1 MKKMKKILSIIL
13 ALAMVLTMVA
23 CASKEAP
30 KEEAPAD
37 KQEETKEETPK
48 EETKEE
54 APKEEKLDWPKKTIT
69 IICPYSA
76 GGGSDLMSRA
86 VGEELAERLGVSVVV
101 EDNPGG
107 SGSVGM
113 QLLAAAKNDGYTLIL
128 TACGACTLSPWLND
142 VTYTDE
148 SFAPICQI
156 SASPSFICV
165 RKDSGITTFD
175 ELLEKAKANPDT
187 ITVGTSGAGS
197 SHHIGLA
204 ALGLGLADN
213 ANLFKHIAYGGG
225 AEAVTN
231 LLGGHV
237 DATAT
242 IWSEVAA
249 YIESGD
255 FVPLLCNG
263 SETPDFAGDI
273 PCAADYNVSSDGGTW
288 YAFAAP
294 AGTDQA
300 IIDLLEAE
308 ILDIMST
315 EKMQETF
322 ENLGNPVVPLA
333 EEDIAAKWSEGYK
346 NAEVTLKA
354 IGML

>member
-1 MKKMKKILSIIL
+1 MKKMKRIFSLVL
-13 ALAMVLTMVA
+13 ALAMALTLVA
-23 CASKEAP
+23 CGNQ
-30 KEEAPAD
+30 PANPD
-37 KQEETKEETPK
+37 TESNGDTQQET
-48 EETKEE
+48 
-54 APKEEKLDWPKKTIT
+54 KLDWPKKTIT

-86 VGEELAERLGVSVVV
+86 VADELAKRLGVSVVV
-101 EDNPGG
+101 DDKPGG
-107 SGSVGM
+107 SGSIGM
-113 QLLAAAKNDGYTLIL
+113 QLLAASKNDGYTLIL

-148 SFAPICQI
+148 SFAPICQV

-175 ELLEKAKANPDT
+175 ELVEKAKANPGT
-187 ITVGTSGAGS
+187 ITVGSSGAGS

-204 ALGLGLADN
+204 ALGLGLAND
-213 ANLFKHIAYGGG
+213 ANLFQHIAYGGG

-242 IWSEVAA
+242 IWSEVSA

-255 FVPLLCNG
+255 FIPLFCNG
-263 SETPDFAGDI
+263 PETPDFAGDL
-273 PCAADYNVSSDGGTW
+273 PCAADYDLTSDGGTW

-300 IIDLLEAE
+300 IVDLLETT
-308 ILDIMST
+308 ILDIMAQPET
-315 EKMQETF
+315 VQTF
-322 ENLGNPVVPLA
+322 ENLGNPVVLLGQK
-333 EEDIAAKWSEGYK
+333 EISEKWSSGYK
-346 NAEVTLKA
+346 NAETTLKA

>member
-1 MKKMKKILSIIL
+1 MKKAKRIVSLIL
-13 ALAMVLTMVA
+13 ALAMALMLVA
-23 CASKEAP
+23 CGSQ
-30 KEEAPAD
+30 PANSNTD
-37 KQEETKEETPK
+37 GDGDAQQET
-48 EETKEE
+48 
-54 APKEEKLDWPKKTIT
+54 KLDWPKKTIT

-86 VGEELAERLGVSVVV
+86 VADELSKRLGVSVVV
-101 EDNPGG
+101 DDKPGG
-107 SGSVGM
+107 SGSIGM
-113 QLLAAAKNDGYTLIL
+113 QLLAASKNDGYTLIL

-148 SFAPICQI
+148 SFAPICQV

-175 ELLEKAKANPDT
+175 ELVEKAKANPGT
-187 ITVGTSGAGS
+187 ITVGSSGAGS

-204 ALGLGLADN
+204 ALGLGLADD
-213 ANLFKHIAYGGG
+213 ANLFQHIAYGGG

-242 IWSEVAA
+242 IWSEVSA
-249 YIESGD
+249 YVESGD
-255 FVPLLCNG
+255 FIPLFCNG
-263 SETPDFAGDI
+263 PETPDFAGDL
-273 PCAADYNVSSDGGTW
+273 PCAADYNLTSDGGTW

-300 IIDLLEAE
+300 IVDLLETT
-308 ILDIMST
+308 ILDIMAQPET
-315 EKMQETF
+315 VQTF
-322 ENLGNPVVPLA
+322 ENLGNPVVLLGQKEIA
-333 EEDIAAKWSEGYK
+333 EKWSSGYK
-346 NAEVTLKA
+346 NAETTLKA

>member
-1 MKKMKKILSIIL
+1 MKKMKRIFSLVL
-13 ALAMVLTMVA
+13 ALAMALTLVA
-23 CASKEAP
+23 CGNQ
-30 KEEAPAD
+30 PANPD
-37 KQEETKEETPK
+37 TEKDGDTQQQT
-48 EETKEE
+48 
-54 APKEEKLDWPKKTIT
+54 KLDWPKKTIT
-69 IICPYSA
+69 VICPYSA

-86 VGEELAERLGVSVVV
+86 VADELAKRLDVSVVV
-101 EDNPGG
+101 DDKPGG
-107 SGSVGM
+107 SGSIGM
-113 QLLAAAKNDGYTLIL
+113 QLLAASKNDGYTLIL

-148 SFAPICQI
+148 SFAPICQV

-175 ELLEKAKANPDT
+175 ELVEKAKANPGT

-204 ALGLGLADN
+204 ALGLGLADD
-213 ANLFKHIAYGGG
+213 ANLFQHIAYGGG

-242 IWSEVAA
+242 IWSEVSA
-249 YIESGD
+249 YVESGD
-255 FVPLLCNG
+255 FIPLFCNG
-263 SETPDFAGDI
+263 PETPDFAGDL
-273 PCAADYNVSSDGGTW
+273 PCAADYDLTSDGGTW

-300 IIDLLEAE
+300 IVDLLETT
-308 ILDIMST
+308 ILDIMAQPET
-315 EKMQETF
+315 VQTF
-322 ENLGNPVVPLA
+322 ENLGNPVVLLSQKEIA
-333 EEDIAAKWSEGYK
+333 EKWSSGYK
-346 NAEVTLKA
+346 NAETTLKA

>member
-1 MKKMKKILSIIL
+1 MKKMKRIFSLVL
-13 ALAMVLTMVA
+13 ALAMALTLVA
-23 CASKEAP
+23 CGSK
-30 KEEAPAD
+30 PANPD
-37 KQEETKEETPK
+37 TEKDGDTQQET
-48 EETKEE
+48 
-54 APKEEKLDWPKKTIT
+54 KLDWPKKTIT

-86 VGEELAERLGVSVVV
+86 VADELSKRLGVSVVV
-101 EDNPGG
+101 DDKPGG
-107 SGSVGM
+107 SGSIGM
-113 QLLAAAKNDGYTLIL
+113 QLLAASKNDGYTLIL

-148 SFAPICQI
+148 SFAPICQV

-175 ELLEKAKANPDT
+175 ELVEKAKANPGT
-187 ITVGTSGAGS
+187 ITVGSSGAGS

-204 ALGLGLADN
+204 ALGLGLAND
-213 ANLFKHIAYGGG
+213 ANLFQHIAYGGG

-242 IWSEVAA
+242 IWSEVSA

-255 FVPLLCNG
+255 FIPLFCNG
-263 SETPDFAGDI
+263 PETPDFAGDL
-273 PCAADYNVSSDGGTW
+273 PCAADYDLTSDGGTW

-300 IIDLLEAE
+300 IVDLLETT
-308 ILDIMST
+308 ILDIMAQPET
-315 EKMQETF
+315 VQTF
-322 ENLGNPVVPLA
+322 ENLGNPVVLLGQKEIA
-333 EEDIAAKWSEGYK
+333 EKWSSGYK
-346 NAEVTLKA
+346 NAETTLKA

>member
-1 MKKMKKILSIIL
+1 MKKAKRIVSLIL
-13 ALAMVLTMVA
+13 ALAMALMLVA
-23 CASKEAP
+23 CGSQ
-30 KEEAPAD
+30 PANSNTD
-37 KQEETKEETPK
+37 GDGDTQQET
-48 EETKEE
+48 
-54 APKEEKLDWPKKTIT
+54 KLDWPKKTIT

-86 VGEELAERLGVSVVV
+86 VADELSKRLGVSVVV
-101 EDNPGG
+101 DDKPGG
-107 SGSVGM
+107 SGSIGM
-113 QLLAAAKNDGYTLIL
+113 QLLAASKNDGYTLIL

-148 SFAPICQI
+148 SFAPICQV

-175 ELLEKAKANPDT
+175 ELVEKAKANPGT
-187 ITVGTSGAGS
+187 ITIGSSGAGS

-204 ALGLGLADN
+204 ALGLGLADD
-213 ANLFKHIAYGGG
+213 ANLFQHIAYGGG

-242 IWSEVAA
+242 IWSEVSA
-249 YIESGD
+249 YVESGD
-255 FVPLLCNG
+255 FIPLFCNG
-263 SETPDFAGDI
+263 PETPDFAGDL
-273 PCAADYNVSSDGGTW
+273 PCAADYNLTSDGGTW

-300 IIDLLEAE
+300 IVDLLETT
-308 ILDIMST
+308 ILDIMAQPET
-315 EKMQETF
+315 VQTF
-322 ENLGNPVVPLA
+322 ENLGNPVVLLGQKEIA
-333 EEDIAAKWSEGYK
+333 EKWSSGYK
-346 NAEVTLKA
+346 NAETTLKA

>member
-1 MKKMKKILSIIL
+1 MKKMKRIFSLVL
-13 ALAMVLTMVA
+13 ALAMALTLVA
-23 CASKEAP
+23 CGSQ
-30 KEEAPAD
+30 PANPD
-37 KQEETKEETPK
+37 TKKDGDTQQET
-48 EETKEE
+48 
-54 APKEEKLDWPKKTIT
+54 KLDWPKKTIT
-69 IICPYSA
+69 VICPYSA
-76 GGGSDLMSRA
+76 GGGTDLMSRA
-86 VGEELAERLGVSVVV
+86 VADELAKRLGVSVVV
-101 EDNPGG
+101 DDKPGG
-107 SGSVGM
+107 SGSIGM
-113 QLLAAAKNDGYTLIL
+113 QLLAASKNDGYTLIL

-148 SFAPICQI
+148 SFAPICQV

-175 ELLEKAKANPDT
+175 ELVEKAKANPGT

-204 ALGLGLADN
+204 ALGLGLADD
-213 ANLFKHIAYGGG
+213 ANLFQHVAYGGG

-242 IWSEVAA
+242 IWSEASA

-255 FVPLLCNG
+255 FIPLFCNG
-263 SETPDFAGDI
+263 PETPDFAGDL
-273 PCAADYNVSSDGGTW
+273 PCAADYDLTSDGGTW

-300 IIDLLEAE
+300 IVDLLETT
-308 ILDIMST
+308 ILDIMAQPET
-315 EKMQETF
+315 VQTF
-322 ENLGNPVVPLA
+322 ENLGNPVVLLGQKEIA
-333 EEDIAAKWSEGYK
+333 EKWSSGYK

>member
-1 MKKMKKILSIIL
+1 MKKMKRIFSLVL
-13 ALAMVLTMVA
+13 ALAMALTLVA
-23 CASKEAP
+23 CGNQ
-30 KEEAPAD
+30 PANPD
-37 KQEETKEETPK
+37 TESNGDTQQET
-48 EETKEE
+48 
-54 APKEEKLDWPKKTIT
+54 KLDWPKKTIT

-86 VGEELAERLGVSVVV
+86 VADELAKRLGVSVVV
-101 EDNPGG
+101 DDKPGG
-107 SGSVGM
+107 SGSIGM
-113 QLLAAAKNDGYTLIL
+113 QLLAASKNDGYTLIL

-148 SFAPICQI
+148 SFAPICQV

-175 ELLEKAKANPDT
+175 ELVEKAKANPGT
-187 ITVGTSGAGS
+187 ITVGSSGAGS

-204 ALGLGLADN
+204 ALGLGLAND
-213 ANLFKHIAYGGG
+213 ANLFQHIAYGGG

-242 IWSEVAA
+242 IWSEVSA

-255 FVPLLCNG
+255 FIPLFCNG
-263 SETPDFAGDI
+263 PETPDFAGDL
-273 PCAADYNVSSDGGTW
+273 PCAADYDLTSDGGTW

-300 IIDLLEAE
+300 IVDLLETT
-308 ILDIMST
+308 ILDIMAQPET
-315 EKMQETF
+315 DQTF
-322 ENLGNPVVPLA
+322 ENLGNPVVLLGQK
-333 EEDIAAKWSEGYK
+333 EISEKWSSGYK
-346 NAEVTLKA
+346 NAETTLKA

>member
-1 MKKMKKILSIIL
+1 MKKAKRIVSLIL
-13 ALAMVLTMVA
+13 ALTMALMLVA
-23 CASKEAP
+23 CGSQ
-30 KEEAPAD
+30 PANSNTD
-37 KQEETKEETPK
+37 GDGDTQQET
-48 EETKEE
+48 
-54 APKEEKLDWPKKTIT
+54 KLDWPKKTIT

-86 VGEELAERLGVSVVV
+86 VADELSKRLGVSVVV
-101 EDNPGG
+101 DDKPGG
-107 SGSVGM
+107 SGSIGM
-113 QLLAAAKNDGYTLIL
+113 QLLAASKNDGYTLIL

-148 SFAPICQI
+148 SFAPLCQV

-175 ELLEKAKANPDT
+175 ELVEKAKANPGT
-187 ITVGTSGAGS
+187 ITVGSSGAGS

-204 ALGLGLADN
+204 ALGLGLADD
-213 ANLFKHIAYGGG
+213 ANLFQHIAYGGG

-242 IWSEVAA
+242 IWSEVSA
-249 YIESGD
+249 YVESGD
-255 FVPLLCNG
+255 FIPLFCNG
-263 SETPDFAGDI
+263 PETPDFAGDL
-273 PCAADYNVSSDGGTW
+273 PCAADYNLTSDGGTW

-300 IIDLLEAE
+300 IVDLLETTILE
-308 ILDIMST
+308 IMAQPET
-315 EKMQETF
+315 VQTF
-322 ENLGNPVVPLA
+322 ENLGNPVVLLGQKEIA
-333 EEDIAAKWSEGYK
+333 EKWSSGYK
-346 NAEVTLKA
+346 NAETTLKA

>member
-1 MKKMKKILSIIL
+1 MKKMKRIFSLVL
-13 ALAMVLTMVA
+13 ALAMALTLVA
-23 CASKEAP
+23 CGSQ
-30 KEEAPAD
+30 PANPD
-37 KQEETKEETPK
+37 TEGNGDTQQET
-48 EETKEE
+48 
-54 APKEEKLDWPKKTIT
+54 KLDWPKKTIT

-86 VGEELAERLGVSVVV
+86 VADELAKRLGVSVVV
-101 EDNPGG
+101 DDKPGG
-107 SGSVGM
+107 SGSIGM
-113 QLLAAAKNDGYTLIL
+113 QLLAASKNDGYTLIL

-148 SFAPICQI
+148 SFAPICQV

-175 ELLEKAKANPDT
+175 ELVEKAKANPGT

-204 ALGLGLADN
+204 ALGLGLADD
-213 ANLFKHIAYGGG
+213 ANLFQHIAYGGG

-242 IWSEVAA
+242 IWSEVSA
-249 YIESGD
+249 YVESGD
-255 FVPLLCNG
+255 FIPLFCNG
-263 SETPDFAGDI
+263 PETPEFAGDL
-273 PCAADYNVSSDGGTW
+273 PCAADYDLTSDGGTW

-300 IIDLLEAE
+300 IVDLLETT
-308 ILDIMST
+308 ILDIMAQPET
-315 EKMQETF
+315 VQTF
-322 ENLGNPVVPLA
+322 ENLGNPVVLLSQKEIA
-333 EEDIAAKWSEGYK
+333 EKWSSGYK
-346 NAEVTLKA
+346 NAETTLKA

>member
-1 MKKMKKILSIIL
+1 MKKAKRIVSLIL
-13 ALAMVLTMVA
+13 ALAMALMLVA
-23 CASKEAP
+23 CGSQ
-30 KEEAPAD
+30 PANSNTD
-37 KQEETKEETPK
+37 GDGDTQQET
-48 EETKEE
+48 
-54 APKEEKLDWPKKTIT
+54 KLDWPKKTIT

-86 VGEELAERLGVSVVV
+86 VADELSKRLGVSVVV
-101 EDNPGG
+101 DDKPGG
-107 SGSVGM
+107 SGSIGM
-113 QLLAAAKNDGYTLIL
+113 QLLAASKNDGYTLIL

-148 SFAPICQI
+148 SFAPICQV

-175 ELLEKAKANPDT
+175 ELVEKAKANPGT
-187 ITVGTSGAGS
+187 ITVGSSGAGS

-204 ALGLGLADN
+204 ALGLGLADD
-213 ANLFKHIAYGGG
+213 ANLFQHIAYGGG

-242 IWSEVAA
+242 IWSEVSA

-255 FVPLLCNG
+255 FIPLFCNG
-263 SETPDFAGDI
+263 PETPDFAGDL
-273 PCAADYNVSSDGGTW
+273 PCAADYNLTSDGGTW

-300 IIDLLEAE
+300 IVDLLETT
-308 ILDIMST
+308 ILDIMAQPET
-315 EKMQETF
+315 VQTF
-322 ENLGNPVVPLA
+322 ENLGNPVVLLGQKEIA
-333 EEDIAAKWSEGYK
+333 EKWSSGYK
-346 NAEVTLKA
+346 NAETTLKA

>member
-1 MKKMKKILSIIL
+1 MKKMKRIFSLVL
-13 ALAMVLTMVA
+13 ALAMALTLVA
-23 CASKEAP
+23 CGSQ
-30 KEEAPAD
+30 PANPD
-37 KQEETKEETPK
+37 TEGNGDTQQET
-48 EETKEE
+48 
-54 APKEEKLDWPKKTIT
+54 KLDWPKKTIT

-86 VGEELAERLGVSVVV
+86 VADELAKRLGVSVVV
-101 EDNPGG
+101 DDKPGG
-107 SGSVGM
+107 SGSIGM
-113 QLLAAAKNDGYTLIL
+113 QLLAASKNDGYTLIL

-148 SFAPICQI
+148 SFAPICQV

-175 ELLEKAKANPDT
+175 ELVEKAKANPGT
-187 ITVGTSGAGS
+187 ITVGSSGAGS

-204 ALGLGLADN
+204 ALGLGLAND
-213 ANLFKHIAYGGG
+213 ANLFQHIAYGGG

-242 IWSEVAA
+242 IWSEVSA

-255 FVPLLCNG
+255 FIPLFCNG
-263 SETPDFAGDI
+263 PETPDFAGDL
-273 PCAADYNVSSDGGTW
+273 PCAADYDLTSDGGTW

-300 IIDLLEAE
+300 IVDLLETT
-308 ILDIMST
+308 ILDIMAQPET
-315 EKMQETF
+315 VQTF
-322 ENLGNPVVPLA
+322 ENLGNPVVLLGQKEIA
-333 EEDIAAKWSEGYK
+333 EKWSSGYK
-346 NAEVTLKA
+346 NAETTLKA

>member
-1 MKKMKKILSIIL
+1 MKKMKRIFSLVL
-13 ALAMVLTMVA
+13 ALAMALTLVA
-23 CASKEAP
+23 CGNQ
-30 KEEAPAD
+30 PANPD
-37 KQEETKEETPK
+37 TEGNGDTQQQT
-48 EETKEE
+48 
-54 APKEEKLDWPKKTIT
+54 KLDWPKKTIT
-69 IICPYSA
+69 VICPYSA

-86 VGEELAERLGVSVVV
+86 VADELAKRLGVSVVV
-101 EDNPGG
+101 DDKPGG
-107 SGSVGM
+107 SGSIGM
-113 QLLAAAKNDGYTLIL
+113 QLLAASKNDGYTLIL

-148 SFAPICQI
+148 SFAPICQV

-175 ELLEKAKANPDT
+175 ELVEKAKANPGT

-204 ALGLGLADN
+204 ALGLGLADD
-213 ANLFKHIAYGGG
+213 ANLFQHIAYGGG

-242 IWSEVAA
+242 IWSEVSA
-249 YIESGD
+249 YVESGD
-255 FVPLLCNG
+255 FIPLFCNG
-263 SETPDFAGDI
+263 PETPEFAGDL
-273 PCAADYNVSSDGGTW
+273 PCAADYDLTSDGGTW

-300 IIDLLEAE
+300 IVDLLETT
-308 ILDIMST
+308 ILDIMAQPET
-315 EKMQETF
+315 VQTF
-322 ENLGNPVVPLA
+322 ENLGNPVVLLSQKEIA
-333 EEDIAAKWSEGYK
+333 EKWSSGYK
-346 NAEVTLKA
+346 NAETTLKA

>member
-1 MKKMKKILSIIL
+1 MKKMKRIFSLVL
-13 ALAMVLTMVA
+13 ALAMALTLVA
-23 CASKEAP
+23 CGNQ
-30 KEEAPAD
+30 PAD
-37 KQEETKEETPK
+37 PDTEKDGDTQQET
-48 EETKEE
+48 
-54 APKEEKLDWPKKTIT
+54 KLDWPKKNIT

-86 VGEELAERLGVSVVV
+86 VADELAKRLGVSVVV
-101 EDNPGG
+101 DDKPGG
-107 SGSVGM
+107 SGSIGM
-113 QLLAAAKNDGYTLIL
+113 QLLAASKNDGYTLIL

-148 SFAPICQI
+148 SFAPICQV

-175 ELLEKAKANPDT
+175 ELVEKAKANPGT
-187 ITVGTSGAGS
+187 ITVGSSGAGS

-204 ALGLGLADN
+204 ALGLGLADD
-213 ANLFKHIAYGGG
+213 ANLFQHIAYGGG

-242 IWSEVAA
+242 IWSEVSA

-255 FVPLLCNG
+255 FIPLFCNG
-263 SETPDFAGDI
+263 PETPDFAGDL
-273 PCAADYNVSSDGGTW
+273 PCAADYDLTSDGGTW

-300 IIDLLEAE
+300 IVDLLETT
-308 ILDIMST
+308 ILDIMAQPET
-315 EKMQETF
+315 VQTF
-322 ENLGNPVVPLA
+322 ENLGNPVVLLGQKEIA
-333 EEDIAAKWSEGYK
+333 EKWSSGYK
-346 NAEVTLKA
+346 NAETTLKA

>member
-1 MKKMKKILSIIL
+1 MKKAKRIVSLIL
-13 ALAMVLTMVA
+13 ALAMALMLVA
-23 CASKEAP
+23 CGSQ
-30 KEEAPAD
+30 PANSNTD
-37 KQEETKEETPK
+37 GDGDTQQET
-48 EETKEE
+48 
-54 APKEEKLDWPKKTIT
+54 KLDWPKKTIT

-86 VGEELAERLGVSVVV
+86 VADELSKRLGVSVVV
-101 EDNPGG
+101 DDKPGG
-107 SGSVGM
+107 SGSIGM
-113 QLLAAAKNDGYTLIL
+113 QLLAASKNDGYTLIL

-148 SFAPICQI
+148 SFAPICQV

-175 ELLEKAKANPDT
+175 ELVEKAKANPGT
-187 ITVGTSGAGS
+187 ITVGSSGAGS

-204 ALGLGLADN
+204 ALGLGLADD
-213 ANLFKHIAYGGG
+213 ANLFQHIAYGGG

-242 IWSEVAA
+242 IWSEVSA
-249 YIESGD
+249 YVESGD
-255 FVPLLCNG
+255 FIPLFCNG
-263 SETPDFAGDI
+263 PETPDFADDL
-273 PCAADYNVSSDGGTW
+273 PCAADYNLTSDGGTW

-300 IIDLLEAE
+300 IVDLLETT
-308 ILDIMST
+308 ILDIMAQPET
-315 EKMQETF
+315 VQTF
-322 ENLGNPVVPLA
+322 ENLGNPVVLLGQKEIA
-333 EEDIAAKWSEGYK
+333 EKWSSGYK
-346 NAEVTLKA
+346 NAETTLKA

>member
-1 MKKMKKILSIIL
+1 MKKMKRIFSLVL
-13 ALAMVLTMVA
+13 ALAMALTLVA
-23 CASKEAP
+23 CGSK
-30 KEEAPAD
+30 PANPD
-37 KQEETKEETPK
+37 TEGNGDTQQET
-48 EETKEE
+48 
-54 APKEEKLDWPKKTIT
+54 KLDWPKKTIT

-86 VGEELAERLGVSVVV
+86 VADELSKRLGVSVVV
-101 EDNPGG
+101 DDKPGG
-107 SGSVGM
+107 SGSIGM
-113 QLLAAAKNDGYTLIL
+113 QLLAASKNDGYTLIL

-148 SFAPICQI
+148 SFAPICQV

-175 ELLEKAKANPDT
+175 ELVEKAKANPGT
-187 ITVGTSGAGS
+187 ITVGSSGAGS

-204 ALGLGLADN
+204 ALGLGLADD
-213 ANLFKHIAYGGG
+213 ANLFQHIAYGGG

-242 IWSEVAA
+242 IWSEVSA

-255 FVPLLCNG
+255 FIPLFCNG
-263 SETPDFAGDI
+263 PETPDFAGDL
-273 PCAADYNVSSDGGTW
+273 PCAADYDLTSDGGTW

-300 IIDLLEAE
+300 IVDLLETT
-308 ILDIMST
+308 ILDIMAQPET
-315 EKMQETF
+315 VQTF
-322 ENLGNPVVPLA
+322 ENLGNPVVLLGQKEIA
-333 EEDIAAKWSEGYK
+333 EKWSSGYK
-346 NAEVTLKA
+346 NAETTLKA

>member
-1 MKKMKKILSIIL
+1 MKKMKRIFSLVL
-13 ALAMVLTMVA
+13 ALAMALMLVA
-23 CASKEAP
+23 CGNQ
-30 KEEAPAD
+30 PANPD
-37 KQEETKEETPK
+37 TEKDGDTQQET
-48 EETKEE
+48 
-54 APKEEKLDWPKKTIT
+54 KLDWPKKTIT
-69 IICPYSA
+69 VICPYSA

-86 VGEELAERLGVSVVV
+86 VADELAKRLGVSVVV
-101 EDNPGG
+101 DDKPGG
-107 SGSVGM
+107 SGSIGM
-113 QLLAAAKNDGYTLIL
+113 QLLAASKNDGYTLIL

-148 SFAPICQI
+148 SFAPICQV

-175 ELLEKAKANPDT
+175 ELVEKAKANPGT

-204 ALGLGLADN
+204 ALGLGLADD
-213 ANLFKHIAYGGG
+213 ANLFQHIAYGGG

-242 IWSEVAA
+242 IWSEVSA
-249 YIESGD
+249 YVESGD
-255 FVPLLCNG
+255 FIPLFCNG
-263 SETPDFAGDI
+263 PETPEFAGDL
-273 PCAADYNVSSDGGTW
+273 PCAADYDLTSDGGTW

-300 IIDLLEAE
+300 IVDLLETT
-308 ILDIMST
+308 ILDIMAQPET
-315 EKMQETF
+315 VQTF
-322 ENLGNPVVPLA
+322 ENLGNPVVLLSQKEIA
-333 EEDIAAKWSEGYK
+333 EKWSSGYK
-346 NAEVTLKA
+346 NAETTLKA

>member
-1 MKKMKKILSIIL
+1 MKKMKRIFSLVL
-13 ALAMVLTMVA
+13 ALAMALTLVA
-23 CASKEAP
+23 CGSQ
-30 KEEAPAD
+30 PANPD
-37 KQEETKEETPK
+37 TEGNGDTQQQT
-48 EETKEE
+48 
-54 APKEEKLDWPKKTIT
+54 KLDWPKKTIT
-69 IICPYSA
+69 VICPYSA

-86 VGEELAERLGVSVVV
+86 VADELAKRLGVSVVV
-101 EDNPGG
+101 DDKPGG
-107 SGSVGM
+107 SGSIGM
-113 QLLAAAKNDGYTLIL
+113 QLLAASKNDGYTLIL

-148 SFAPICQI
+148 SFAPICQV

-175 ELLEKAKANPDT
+175 ELVEKAKANPGT

-204 ALGLGLADN
+204 ALGLGLADD
-213 ANLFKHIAYGGG
+213 ANLFQHIAYGGG

-242 IWSEVAA
+242 IWSEVSA
-249 YIESGD
+249 YVESGD
-255 FVPLLCNG
+255 FIPLFCNG
-263 SETPDFAGDI
+263 PETPEFAGDL
-273 PCAADYNVSSDGGTW
+273 PCAADSDLTSDGGTW

-300 IIDLLEAE
+300 IVDLLETT
-308 ILDIMST
+308 ILDIMAQPET
-315 EKMQETF
+315 VQTF
-322 ENLGNPVVPLA
+322 ENLGNPVVLLGQKEIA
-333 EEDIAAKWSEGYK
+333 EKWSSGYK
-346 NAEVTLKA
+346 NAETTLKA

>member
-1 MKKMKKILSIIL
+1 MKKMKRIFSLVL
-13 ALAMVLTMVA
+13 ALAMALTLVA
-23 CASKEAP
+23 CGSQ
-30 KEEAPAD
+30 PANPD
-37 KQEETKEETPK
+37 TEKDGDTQQQT
-48 EETKEE
+48 
-54 APKEEKLDWPKKTIT
+54 KLDWPKKTIT
-69 IICPYSA
+69 VICPYSA

-86 VGEELAERLGVSVVV
+86 VADELAKRLGVSVVV
-101 EDNPGG
+101 DDKPGG
-107 SGSVGM
+107 SGSIGM
-113 QLLAAAKNDGYTLIL
+113 QLLAASKNDGYTLIL

-148 SFAPICQI
+148 SFAPICQV

-175 ELLEKAKANPDT
+175 ELVEKAKANPGT

-204 ALGLGLADN
+204 ALGLGLADD
-213 ANLFKHIAYGGG
+213 ANLFQHIAYGGG

-242 IWSEVAA
+242 IWSEVSA
-249 YIESGD
+249 YVESGD
-255 FVPLLCNG
+255 FIPLFCNG
-263 SETPDFAGDI
+263 PETPDFAGDL
-273 PCAADYNVSSDGGTW
+273 PCAADYDLTSDGGTW

-300 IIDLLEAE
+300 IVDLLETT
-308 ILDIMST
+308 ILDIMAQPET
-315 EKMQETF
+315 VQTF
-322 ENLGNPVVPLA
+322 ENLGNPVVLLSQKEIA
-333 EEDIAAKWSEGYK
+333 EKWSSGYK
-346 NAEVTLKA
+346 NAETTLKA

>member
-1 MKKMKKILSIIL
+1 MKKMKRIFSLVL
-13 ALAMVLTMVA
+13 ALAMALTLVA
-23 CASKEAP
+23 CGSK
-30 KEEAPAD
+30 PANPD
-37 KQEETKEETPK
+37 TESNGDTQQET
-48 EETKEE
+48 
-54 APKEEKLDWPKKTIT
+54 KLDWPKKTIT

-86 VGEELAERLGVSVVV
+86 VADELSKRLGVSVVV
-101 EDNPGG
+101 DDKPGG
-107 SGSVGM
+107 SGSIGM
-113 QLLAAAKNDGYTLIL
+113 QLLAASKNDGYTLIL

-148 SFAPICQI
+148 SFAPICQV

-175 ELLEKAKANPDT
+175 ELVEKAKANPGT
-187 ITVGTSGAGS
+187 ITVGSSGAGS

-204 ALGLGLADN
+204 ALGLGLAND
-213 ANLFKHIAYGGG
+213 ANLFQHIAYGGG

-242 IWSEVAA
+242 IWSEVSA

-255 FVPLLCNG
+255 FIPLFCNG
-263 SETPDFAGDI
+263 PETPDFAGDL
-273 PCAADYNVSSDGGTW
+273 PCAADYDLTSDGGTW

-300 IIDLLEAE
+300 IVDLLETT
-308 ILDIMST
+308 ILDIMAQPET
-315 EKMQETF
+315 VQTF
-322 ENLGNPVVPLA
+322 ENLGNPVVLLGQK
-333 EEDIAAKWSEGYK
+333 EISEKWSSGYK
-346 NAEVTLKA
+346 NAETTLKA

>member
-1 MKKMKKILSIIL
+1 MKKAKRIVSLIL
-13 ALAMVLTMVA
+13 ALAMALMLVA
-23 CASKEAP
+23 CGSQ
-30 KEEAPAD
+30 PANSNTD
-37 KQEETKEETPK
+37 GDGDTQQET
-48 EETKEE
+48 
-54 APKEEKLDWPKKTIT
+54 KLDWPKKTIT

-86 VGEELAERLGVSVVV
+86 VADELSKRLGVSAVV
-101 EDNPGG
+101 DDKPGG
-107 SGSVGM
+107 SGSIGM
-113 QLLAAAKNDGYTLIL
+113 QLLAASKNDGYTLIL

-148 SFAPICQI
+148 SFAPICQV

-175 ELLEKAKANPDT
+175 ELVEKAKANPGT
-187 ITVGTSGAGS
+187 ITVGSSGAGS

-204 ALGLGLADN
+204 ALGLGLADD
-213 ANLFKHIAYGGG
+213 ANLFQHIAYGGG

-242 IWSEVAA
+242 IWSEVSA
-249 YIESGD
+249 YVESGD
-255 FVPLLCNG
+255 FIPLFCNG
-263 SETPDFAGDI
+263 PEAPDFAGDL
-273 PCAADYNVSSDGGTW
+273 PCAADYNLTSDGGTW

-300 IIDLLEAE
+300 IVDLLETT
-308 ILDIMST
+308 ILDIMAQPET
-315 EKMQETF
+315 VQTF
-322 ENLGNPVVPLA
+322 ENLGNPVVLLGQKEIA
-333 EEDIAAKWSEGYK
+333 EKWSSGYK
-346 NAEVTLKA
+346 NAETTLKA

>member
-1 MKKMKKILSIIL
+1 MKKMKRIFSLVL
-13 ALAMVLTMVA
+13 ALAMALTLVA
-23 CASKEAP
+23 CGSQ
-30 KEEAPAD
+30 PANPD
-37 KQEETKEETPK
+37 TEKDGDTQQET
-48 EETKEE
+48 
-54 APKEEKLDWPKKTIT
+54 KLDWPKKTIT

-86 VGEELAERLGVSVVV
+86 VADELAKRLGVSVVV
-101 EDNPGG
+101 DDKPGG
-107 SGSVGM
+107 SGSIGM
-113 QLLAAAKNDGYTLIL
+113 QLLAASKNDGYTLIL

-148 SFAPICQI
+148 SFAPICQV

-175 ELLEKAKANPDT
+175 ELVEKAKANPGT

-204 ALGLGLADN
+204 ALGLGLADD
-213 ANLFKHIAYGGG
+213 ANLFQHIAYGGG

-242 IWSEVAA
+242 IWSEVSA
-249 YIESGD
+249 YVESGD
-255 FVPLLCNG
+255 FIPLFCNG
-263 SETPDFAGDI
+263 PETPEFAGDL
-273 PCAADYNVSSDGGTW
+273 PCAADYDLTSDGGTW

-300 IIDLLEAE
+300 IVDLLETT
-308 ILDIMST
+308 ILDIMAQPET
-315 EKMQETF
+315 VQTF
-322 ENLGNPVVPLA
+322 ENLGNPVVLLSQKEIA
-333 EEDIAAKWSEGYK
+333 EKWSSGYK
-346 NAEVTLKA
+346 NAETTLKA

>member
-1 MKKMKKILSIIL
+1 MKKMKRIFSLVL
-13 ALAMVLTMVA
+13 ALAMALTLVA
-23 CASKEAP
+23 CGNQ
-30 KEEAPAD
+30 PANPD
-37 KQEETKEETPK
+37 TEKDGDTQQET
-48 EETKEE
+48 
-54 APKEEKLDWPKKTIT
+54 KLDWPKKTIT

-86 VGEELAERLGVSVVV
+86 VADELAKRLGVSVVV
-101 EDNPGG
+101 DDKPGG
-107 SGSVGM
+107 SGSIGM
-113 QLLAAAKNDGYTLIL
+113 QLLAASKNDGYTLIL

-148 SFAPICQI
+148 SFAPICQV

-175 ELLEKAKANPDT
+175 ELVEKAKANPGT

-204 ALGLGLADN
+204 ALGLGLADD
-213 ANLFKHIAYGGG
+213 ANLFQHIAYGGG

-242 IWSEVAA
+242 IWSEVSA
-249 YIESGD
+249 YVESGD
-255 FVPLLCNG
+255 FIPLFCNG
-263 SETPDFAGDI
+263 PETPEFAGDL
-273 PCAADYNVSSDGGTW
+273 PCAADYDLTSDGGTW

-300 IIDLLEAE
+300 IVDLLETT
-308 ILDIMST
+308 ILDIMAQPET
-315 EKMQETF
+315 VQTF
-322 ENLGNPVVPLA
+322 ENLGNPVVLLGQKEIA
-333 EEDIAAKWSEGYK
+333 EKWSSGYK
-346 NAEVTLKA
+346 NAETTLKA

>member
-1 MKKMKKILSIIL
+1 MKKAKRIVSLIL
-13 ALAMVLTMVA
+13 ALAMALMLVA
-23 CASKEAP
+23 CGSQ
-30 KEEAPAD
+30 PANSNTD
-37 KQEETKEETPK
+37 GDGDTQQET
-48 EETKEE
+48 
-54 APKEEKLDWPKKTIT
+54 KLDWPKKTIT

-86 VGEELAERLGVSVVV
+86 VADELSKRLGVSVVV
-101 EDNPGG
+101 DDKPGG
-107 SGSVGM
+107 SGSIGM
-113 QLLAAAKNDGYTLIL
+113 QLLAASKNDGYTLIL

-148 SFAPICQI
+148 SFAPICQV

-175 ELLEKAKANPDT
+175 ELVEKAKANPGT
-187 ITVGTSGAGS
+187 ITVGSSGAGS

-204 ALGLGLADN
+204 ALGLGLADD
-213 ANLFKHIAYGGG
+213 ANLFQHIAYGGG

-242 IWSEVAA
+242 IWSEVSA
-249 YIESGD
+249 YVESGD
-255 FVPLLCNG
+255 FIPLFCNAP
-263 SETPDFAGDI
+263 ETPDFA
-273 PCAADYNVSSDGGTW
+273 GGTW

-300 IIDLLEAE
+300 IVDLLETT
-308 ILDIMST
+308 ILDIMAQPET
-315 EKMQETF
+315 VQTF
-322 ENLGNPVVPLA
+322 ENLGNPVVLLGQKEIA
-333 EEDIAAKWSEGYK
+333 EKWSSGYK
-346 NAEVTLKA
+346 NAETTLKA

>member
-1 MKKMKKILSIIL
+1 MKKMKRIFSLVL
-13 ALAMVLTMVA
+13 ALAMALTLVA
-23 CASKEAP
+23 CGNK
-30 KEEAPAD
+30 PANSD
-37 KQEETKEETPK
+37 TDGDTQQET
-48 EETKEE
+48 
-54 APKEEKLDWPKKTIT
+54 KLDWPKKTIT
-69 IICPYSA
+69 VICPYSA

-86 VGEELAERLGVSVVV
+86 VADELSKRLGVSVVV
-101 EDNPGG
+101 DDKPGG
-107 SGSVGM
+107 SGSIGM
-113 QLLAAAKNDGYTLIL
+113 QLLAASKNDGYTLIL

-148 SFAPICQI
+148 SFAPICQV

-175 ELLEKAKANPDT
+175 ELVEKAKANPGT
-187 ITVGTSGAGS
+187 ITVGSSGAGS

-204 ALGLGLADN
+204 ALGLGLAND
-213 ANLFKHIAYGGG
+213 ANLFQHIAYGGG

-242 IWSEVAA
+242 IWSEVSA

-255 FVPLLCNG
+255 FIPLFCNG
-263 SETPDFAGDI
+263 PETPDFAGDL
-273 PCAADYNVSSDGGTW
+273 PCAADYDLTSDGGTW

-300 IIDLLEAE
+300 IVDLLETT
-308 ILDIMST
+308 ILDIMAQPET
-315 EKMQETF
+315 VQTF
-322 ENLGNPVVPLA
+322 ENLGNPVVLLGQK
-333 EEDIAAKWSEGYK
+333 EISEKWSSGYK
-346 NAEVTLKA
+346 NAETTLKA

>member
-1 MKKMKKILSIIL
+1 MKKMKRIFSLVL
-13 ALAMVLTMVA
+13 ALAMALTLVA
-23 CASKEAP
+23 CGSQ
-30 KEEAPAD
+30 PANPD
-37 KQEETKEETPK
+37 TEGNGDTQQET
-48 EETKEE
+48 
-54 APKEEKLDWPKKTIT
+54 KLDWPKKNIT

-86 VGEELAERLGVSVVV
+86 VADELSKRLGVSVVV
-101 EDNPGG
+101 DDKPGG
-107 SGSVGM
+107 SGSIGM
-113 QLLAAAKNDGYTLIL
+113 QLLAASKNDGYTLIL

-148 SFAPICQI
+148 SFAPICQV

-175 ELLEKAKANPDT
+175 ELVEKAKANPGT
-187 ITVGTSGAGS
+187 ITVGSSGAGS

-204 ALGLGLADN
+204 ALGLGLAND
-213 ANLFKHIAYGGG
+213 ANLFQHIAYGGG

-242 IWSEVAA
+242 IWSEVSA

-255 FVPLLCNG
+255 FIPLFCNG
-263 SETPDFAGDI
+263 PETPDFAGDL
-273 PCAADYNVSSDGGTW
+273 PCAADYDLTSDGGTW

-300 IIDLLEAE
+300 IVDLLETT
-308 ILDIMST
+308 ILDIMAQPET
-315 EKMQETF
+315 VQTF
-322 ENLGNPVVPLA
+322 ENLGNPVVLLGQKEIA
-333 EEDIAAKWSEGYK
+333 EKWSSGYK
-346 NAEVTLKA
+346 NAETTLKA

>member
-1 MKKMKKILSIIL
+1 MKKMKRIFSLVL
-13 ALAMVLTMVA
+13 ALAMALTLVA
-23 CASKEAP
+23 CGSK
-30 KEEAPAD
+30 PANPD
-37 KQEETKEETPK
+37 TEGNGDTQQET
-48 EETKEE
+48 
-54 APKEEKLDWPKKTIT
+54 KLDWPKKTIT

-86 VGEELAERLGVSVVV
+86 VADELSKRLGVSVVV
-101 EDNPGG
+101 DDKPGG
-107 SGSVGM
+107 SGSIGM
-113 QLLAAAKNDGYTLIL
+113 QLLAASKNDGYTLIL

-148 SFAPICQI
+148 SFAPICQV

-175 ELLEKAKANPDT
+175 ELVEKAKANPGT
-187 ITVGTSGAGS
+187 ITVGSSGAGS

-204 ALGLGLADN
+204 ALGLGLAND
-213 ANLFKHIAYGGG
+213 ANLFQHIAYGGG

-242 IWSEVAA
+242 IWSEVSA

-255 FVPLLCNG
+255 FIPLFCNG
-263 SETPDFAGDI
+263 PETPDFAGDL
-273 PCAADYNVSSDGGTW
+273 PCAADYDLTSDGGTW

-300 IIDLLEAE
+300 IVDLLETT
-308 ILDIMST
+308 ILDIMAQPET
-315 EKMQETF
+315 VQTF
-322 ENLGNPVVPLA
+322 ENLGNPVVLLGQKEIA
-333 EEDIAAKWSEGYK
+333 EKWSSGYK
-346 NAEVTLKA
+346 NAETTLKA

>member
-1 MKKMKKILSIIL
+1 MKKMKRIFSLVL
-13 ALAMVLTMVA
+13 ALAMALTLVA
-23 CASKEAP
+23 CGSQ
-30 KEEAPAD
+30 PANPD
-37 KQEETKEETPK
+37 TEGNGDTQQET
-48 EETKEE
+48 
-54 APKEEKLDWPKKTIT
+54 KLDWPKKTIT
-69 IICPYSA
+69 VICPYSA

-86 VGEELAERLGVSVVV
+86 VADELAKRLGVSVVV
-101 EDNPGG
+101 DDKPGG
-107 SGSVGM
+107 SGSIGM
-113 QLLAAAKNDGYTLIL
+113 QLLAASKNDGYTLIL

-148 SFAPICQI
+148 SFAPICQV

-175 ELLEKAKANPDT
+175 ELVEKAKANPGT

-204 ALGLGLADN
+204 ALGLGLADD
-213 ANLFKHIAYGGG
+213 ANLFQHIAYGGG

-242 IWSEVAA
+242 IWSEVSA
-249 YIESGD
+249 YVESGD
-255 FVPLLCNG
+255 FIPLFCNG
-263 SETPDFAGDI
+263 PETPEFAGDL
-273 PCAADYNVSSDGGTW
+273 PCAADYDLTSDGGTW

-300 IIDLLEAE
+300 IVDLLETT
-308 ILDIMST
+308 ILDIMAQPET
-315 EKMQETF
+315 VQTF
-322 ENLGNPVVPLA
+322 ENLGNPVVLLSQKEIA
-333 EEDIAAKWSEGYK
+333 EKWSSGYK
-346 NAEVTLKA
+346 NAETTLKA

>member
-1 MKKMKKILSIIL
+1 MKKMKRIFSLVL
-13 ALAMVLTMVA
+13 ALAMALTLVA
-23 CASKEAP
+23 CGNQ
-30 KEEAPAD
+30 PANPD
-37 KQEETKEETPK
+37 TEGNGDTQQET
-48 EETKEE
+48 
-54 APKEEKLDWPKKTIT
+54 KLDWPKKTIT

-86 VGEELAERLGVSVVV
+86 VADELAKRLGVSVVV
-101 EDNPGG
+101 DDKPGG
-107 SGSVGM
+107 SGSIGM
-113 QLLAAAKNDGYTLIL
+113 QLLAASKNDGYTLIL

-148 SFAPICQI
+148 SFAPICQV

-175 ELLEKAKANPDT
+175 ELVEKAKANPGT
-187 ITVGTSGAGS
+187 ITVGSSGAGS

-204 ALGLGLADN
+204 ALGLGLADD
-213 ANLFKHIAYGGG
+213 ANLFQHIAYGG

-242 IWSEVAA
+242 IWSEVSA

-255 FVPLLCNG
+255 FIPLFCNG
-263 SETPDFAGDI
+263 PETPDFAGDL
-273 PCAADYNVSSDGGTW
+273 PCAADYDLTSDGGTW

-300 IIDLLEAE
+300 IVDLLETT
-308 ILDIMST
+308 ILDIMAQPET
-315 EKMQETF
+315 VQTF
-322 ENLGNPVVPLA
+322 ENLGNPVVLLGQKEIA
-333 EEDIAAKWSEGYK
+333 EKWSSGYK
-346 NAEVTLKA
+346 NAETTLKA

>member
-1 MKKMKKILSIIL
+1 MKKMKRIFSLVL
-13 ALAMVLTMVA
+13 ALAMALTLVA
-23 CASKEAP
+23 CGSQ
-30 KEEAPAD
+30 PANPD
-37 KQEETKEETPK
+37 TEGNGDTQQET
-48 EETKEE
+48 
-54 APKEEKLDWPKKTIT
+54 KLDWPKKTIT
-69 IICPYSA
+69 VICPYSA

-86 VGEELAERLGVSVVV
+86 VADELAKRLGVSVVV
-101 EDNPGG
+101 DDKPGG
-107 SGSVGM
+107 SGSIGM
-113 QLLAAAKNDGYTLIL
+113 QLLAASKNDGYTLIL

-148 SFAPICQI
+148 SFAPICQV

-175 ELLEKAKANPDT
+175 ELVEKAKANPGT
-187 ITVGTSGAGS
+187 ITVGSSGAGS

-204 ALGLGLADN
+204 ALGLGLADD
-213 ANLFKHIAYGGG
+213 ANLFQHIAYGGG

-242 IWSEVAA
+242 IWSEVSA

-255 FVPLLCNG
+255 FIPLFCNG
-263 SETPDFAGDI
+263 PETPDFAGDL
-273 PCAADYNVSSDGGTW
+273 PCAADYDLTSDGGTW

-300 IIDLLEAE
+300 IVDLLETT
-308 ILDIMST
+308 ILDIMAQPET
-315 EKMQETF
+315 VQTF
-322 ENLGNPVVPLA
+322 ENLGNPVVLLGQK
-333 EEDIAAKWSEGYK
+333 EISEKWSSGYK
-346 NAEVTLKA
+346 NAETTLKA

>member
-1 MKKMKKILSIIL
+1 MKKMKRIFSLVL
-13 ALAMVLTMVA
+13 ALAMALTLVA
-23 CASKEAP
+23 CGNK
-30 KEEAPAD
+30 PANSD
-37 KQEETKEETPK
+37 TDGDGDTQQET
-48 EETKEE
+48 
-54 APKEEKLDWPKKTIT
+54 KLDWPKKTIT

-86 VGEELAERLGVSVVV
+86 VADELSKRLGVSVVV
-101 EDNPGG
+101 DDKPGG
-107 SGSVGM
+107 SGSIGM
-113 QLLAAAKNDGYTLIL
+113 QLLAASKNDGYTLIL

-148 SFAPICQI
+148 SFAPICQV

-175 ELLEKAKANPDT
+175 ELVEKAKANPGT
-187 ITVGTSGAGS
+187 ITVGSSGAGS

-204 ALGLGLADN
+204 ALGLGLAND
-213 ANLFKHIAYGGG
+213 ANLFQHIAYGGG

-242 IWSEVAA
+242 IWSEVSA
-249 YIESGD
+249 YVESGD
-255 FVPLLCNG
+255 FIPLFCNG
-263 SETPDFAGDI
+263 PETPDFAGDL
-273 PCAADYNVSSDGGTW
+273 PCAADHDLTSDGGTW

-300 IIDLLEAE
+300 IVDLLETT
-308 ILDIMST
+308 ILDIMAQPET
-315 EKMQETF
+315 VQTF
-322 ENLGNPVVPLA
+322 ENLGNPVVLLGQKEIA
-333 EEDIAAKWSEGYK
+333 EKWSSGYK
-346 NAEVTLKA
+346 NAETTLKA

>member
-1 MKKMKKILSIIL
+1 MKKMKRIFSLVL
-13 ALAMVLTMVA
+13 ALAMALTLVA
-23 CASKEAP
+23 CGSQ
-30 KEEAPAD
+30 PANPD
-37 KQEETKEETPK
+37 TEKDGDTQQET
-48 EETKEE
+48 
-54 APKEEKLDWPKKTIT
+54 KLDWPKKTIT

-86 VGEELAERLGVSVVV
+86 VADELSKRLGVSVVV
-101 EDNPGG
+101 DDKPGG
-107 SGSVGM
+107 SGSIGM
-113 QLLAAAKNDGYTLIL
+113 QLLAASKNDGYTLIL

-148 SFAPICQI
+148 SFAPICQV

-175 ELLEKAKANPDT
+175 ELVEKAKANPGT
-187 ITVGTSGAGS
+187 ITVGSSGAGS

-204 ALGLGLADN
+204 ALGLGLAND
-213 ANLFKHIAYGGG
+213 ANLFQHIAYGGG

-242 IWSEVAA
+242 IWSEVSA

-255 FVPLLCNG
+255 FIPLFCNG
-263 SETPDFAGDI
+263 PETPDFAGDL
-273 PCAADYNVSSDGGTW
+273 PCAADYDLTSDGGTW

-300 IIDLLEAE
+300 IVDLLETT
-308 ILDIMST
+308 ILDIMAQPET
-315 EKMQETF
+315 VQTF
-322 ENLGNPVVPLA
+322 ENLGNPVVLLGQKEIA
-333 EEDIAAKWSEGYK
+333 EKWSSGYK
-346 NAEVTLKA
+346 NAETTLKA

>member
-1 MKKMKKILSIIL
+1 MKKMKRIFSLVL
-13 ALAMVLTMVA
+13 ALAMALTLVA
-23 CASKEAP
+23 CGNQ
-30 KEEAPAD
+30 PAD
-37 KQEETKEETPK
+37 PDTEKDGDTQQET
-48 EETKEE
+48 
-54 APKEEKLDWPKKTIT
+54 KLDWPKKTIT

-86 VGEELAERLGVSVVV
+86 VADELAKRLGVSVVV
-101 EDNPGG
+101 DDKPGG
-107 SGSVGM
+107 SGSIGM
-113 QLLAAAKNDGYTLIL
+113 QLLAASKNDGYTLIL

-148 SFAPICQI
+148 SFAPICQV

-175 ELLEKAKANPDT
+175 ELVEKAKANPGT
-187 ITVGTSGAGS
+187 ITVGSSGAGS

-204 ALGLGLADN
+204 ALGLGLADD
-213 ANLFKHIAYGGG
+213 ANLFQHIAYGGG

-242 IWSEVAA
+242 IWSEVSA

-255 FVPLLCNG
+255 FIPLFCNG
-263 SETPDFAGDI
+263 PETPDFAGDL
-273 PCAADYNVSSDGGTW
+273 PCAADYDLTSDGGTW

-300 IIDLLEAE
+300 IVDLLETT
-308 ILDIMST
+308 ILDIMAQPET
-315 EKMQETF
+315 VQTF
-322 ENLGNPVVPLA
+322 ENLGNPVVLLGQKEIA
-333 EEDIAAKWSEGYK
+333 EKWSSGYK
-346 NAEVTLKA
+346 NAETTLKA

>member
-1 MKKMKKILSIIL
+1 MKKMKRIFSLVL
-13 ALAMVLTMVA
+13 ALAMALTLVA
-23 CASKEAP
+23 CGNK
-30 KEEAPAD
+30 PANSD
-37 KQEETKEETPK
+37 TDGDGDTQQET
-48 EETKEE
+48 
-54 APKEEKLDWPKKTIT
+54 KLDWPKKTIT

-86 VGEELAERLGVSVVV
+86 VADELSKRLGVSVVV
-101 EDNPGG
+101 DDKPGG
-107 SGSVGM
+107 SGSIGM
-113 QLLAAAKNDGYTLIL
+113 QLLAASKNDGYTLIL

-148 SFAPICQI
+148 SFAPICQV

-175 ELLEKAKANPDT
+175 ELVEKAKANPGT
-187 ITVGTSGAGS
+187 ITVGSSGAGS

-204 ALGLGLADN
+204 ALGLGLADD
-213 ANLFKHIAYGGG
+213 ANLFQHIAYGGG

-242 IWSEVAA
+242 IWSEVSA

-255 FVPLLCNG
+255 FIPLFCNG
-263 SETPDFAGDI
+263 PETPDFAGDL
-273 PCAADYNVSSDGGTW
+273 PCAADYDLTSDGGTW

-300 IIDLLEAE
+300 IVDLLETT
-308 ILDIMST
+308 ILDIMAQPET
-315 EKMQETF
+315 VQTF
-322 ENLGNPVVPLA
+322 ENLGNPVVLLGQK
-333 EEDIAAKWSEGYK
+333 EISEKWSSGYK
-346 NAEVTLKA
+346 NAETTLKA

>member
-1 MKKMKKILSIIL
+1 MKKMKRIFSLVL
-13 ALAMVLTMVA
+13 ALAMALTLVA
-23 CASKEAP
+23 CGNK
-30 KEEAPAD
+30 PANSD
-37 KQEETKEETPK
+37 TDGDGDTQQET
-48 EETKEE
+48 
-54 APKEEKLDWPKKTIT
+54 KLDWPKKTIT

-86 VGEELAERLGVSVVV
+86 VADELSKRLGVSVVV
-101 EDNPGG
+101 DDKPGG
-107 SGSVGM
+107 SGSIGM
-113 QLLAAAKNDGYTLIL
+113 QLLAASKNDGYTLIL

-148 SFAPICQI
+148 SFAPICQV

-175 ELLEKAKANPDT
+175 ELVEKAKANPGT
-187 ITVGTSGAGS
+187 ITVGSSGAGS

-204 ALGLGLADN
+204 ALGLGLADD
-213 ANLFKHIAYGGG
+213 ANLFQHIAYGGG

-242 IWSEVAA
+242 IWSEVSA
-249 YIESGD
+249 YVESGD
-255 FVPLLCNG
+255 FIPLFCNG
-263 SETPDFAGDI
+263 PETPDFAGDL
-273 PCAADYNVSSDGGTW
+273 PCAADYDLTSDGGTW

-300 IIDLLEAE
+300 IVDLLETT
-308 ILDIMST
+308 ILDIMAQPET
-315 EKMQETF
+315 VQTF
-322 ENLGNPVVPLA
+322 ENLGNPVVLLGQKEIA
-333 EEDIAAKWSEGYK
+333 EKWSSGYK
-346 NAEVTLKA
+346 NAETTLKA

>member
-1 MKKMKKILSIIL
+1 MKKMKRIFSLVL
-13 ALAMVLTMVA
+13 ALAMALTLVA
-23 CASKEAP
+23 CGNQ
-30 KEEAPAD
+30 PAD
-37 KQEETKEETPK
+37 PDTEGNGDTQQQT
-48 EETKEE
+48 
-54 APKEEKLDWPKKTIT
+54 KLDWPKKNIT

-86 VGEELAERLGVSVVV
+86 VADELAKRLGVSVVV
-101 EDNPGG
+101 DDKPGG
-107 SGSVGM
+107 SGSIGM
-113 QLLAAAKNDGYTLIL
+113 QLLAASKNDGYTLIL

-148 SFAPICQI
+148 SFAPICQV

-175 ELLEKAKANPDT
+175 ELVEKAKANPGT
-187 ITVGTSGAGS
+187 ITVGSSGAGS

-204 ALGLGLADN
+204 ALGLGLADD
-213 ANLFKHIAYGGG
+213 ANLFQHIAYGGG

-242 IWSEVAA
+242 IWSEVSA

-255 FVPLLCNG
+255 FIPLFCNG
-263 SETPDFAGDI
+263 PETPDFAGDL
-273 PCAADYNVSSDGGTW
+273 PCAADYDLTSDGGTW

-300 IIDLLEAE
+300 IVDLLETT
-308 ILDIMST
+308 ILDIMAQPET
-315 EKMQETF
+315 VQTF
-322 ENLGNPVVPLA
+322 ENLGNPVVLLGQKEIA
-333 EEDIAAKWSEGYK
+333 EKWSSGYK
-346 NAEVTLKA
+346 NAETTLKA

>member
-1 MKKMKKILSIIL
+1 M
-13 ALAMVLTMVA
+13 ALMLVA
-23 CASKEAP
+23 CGSQ
-30 KEEAPAD
+30 PANSNTD
-37 KQEETKEETPK
+37 GDGDTQQET
-48 EETKEE
+48 
-54 APKEEKLDWPKKTIT
+54 KLDWPKKTIT

-86 VGEELAERLGVSVVV
+86 VADELSKRLGVSVVV
-101 EDNPGG
+101 DDKPGG
-107 SGSVGM
+107 SGSIGM
-113 QLLAAAKNDGYTLIL
+113 QLLAASKNDGYTLIL

-148 SFAPICQI
+148 SFAPICQV

-175 ELLEKAKANPDT
+175 ELVEKAKANPGT
-187 ITVGTSGAGS
+187 ITVGSSGAGS

-204 ALGLGLADN
+204 ALGLGLADD
-213 ANLFKHIAYGGG
+213 ANLFQHIAYGGG

-242 IWSEVAA
+242 IWSEVSA
-249 YIESGD
+249 YVESGD
-255 FVPLLCNG
+255 FIPLFCNG
-263 SETPDFAGDI
+263 PETPDFAGDL
-273 PCAADYNVSSDGGTW
+273 PCAADYNLTSDGGTW

-300 IIDLLEAE
+300 IVDLLETT
-308 ILDIMST
+308 ILDIMAQPET
-315 EKMQETF
+315 VQTF
-322 ENLGNPVVPLA
+322 ENLGNPVVLLGQKEIA
-333 EEDIAAKWSEGYK
+333 EKWSSGYK
-346 NAEVTLKA
+346 NAETTLKA

>member
-1 MKKMKKILSIIL
+1 MKKMKRIFSLVL
-13 ALAMVLTMVA
+13 ALAMALTLVA
-23 CASKEAP
+23 CGNK
-30 KEEAPAD
+30 PANSD
-37 KQEETKEETPK
+37 TDGDGDTQQET
-48 EETKEE
+48 
-54 APKEEKLDWPKKTIT
+54 KLDWPKKTIT

-86 VGEELAERLGVSVVV
+86 VADELSKRLGVSVVV
-101 EDNPGG
+101 DDKPGG
-107 SGSVGM
+107 SGSIGM
-113 QLLAAAKNDGYTLIL
+113 QLLAASKNDGYTLIL

-148 SFAPICQI
+148 SFAPICQV

-175 ELLEKAKANPDT
+175 ELVEKAKANPGT
-187 ITVGTSGAGS
+187 ITVGSSGAGS

-204 ALGLGLADN
+204 ALGLGLAND
-213 ANLFKHIAYGGG
+213 ANLFQHIAYGGG

-242 IWSEVAA
+242 IWSEVSA
-249 YIESGD
+249 YVESGD
-255 FVPLLCNG
+255 FIPLFCNG
-263 SETPDFAGDI
+263 PETPDFAGDL
-273 PCAADYNVSSDGGTW
+273 PCAADYDLTSDGGTW

-300 IIDLLEAE
+300 IVDLLETT
-308 ILDIMST
+308 ILDIMAQPET
-315 EKMQETF
+315 VQTF
-322 ENLGNPVVPLA
+322 ENLGNPVVLLGQKEIA
-333 EEDIAAKWSEGYK
+333 EKWSSGYK
-346 NAEVTLKA
+346 NAETTLKA